1 MAMNE
6 LFDIEALPLT
16 HASKPGVDGLAT
28 DIGREIAEFHM
39 GVVGEQVDDL
49 VESAVIDAAMVV
61 VAQTADLI
69 LVLKQTNPA
78 FEHGEAI

>member
-1 MAMNE
+1 
-6 LFDIEALPLT
+6 
-16 HASKPGVDGLAT
+16 
-28 DIGREIAEFHM
+28 M